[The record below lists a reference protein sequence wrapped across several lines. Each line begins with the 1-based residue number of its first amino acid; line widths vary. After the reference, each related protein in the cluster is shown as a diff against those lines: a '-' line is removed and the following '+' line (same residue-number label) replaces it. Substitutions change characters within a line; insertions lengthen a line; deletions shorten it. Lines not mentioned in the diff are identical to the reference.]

1 MKKLLTLVLLIL
13 LIFGLAAEIS
23 IIKAESGARLD
34 AKSLGKDL
42 RAYDV
47 IFFGEWHG
55 DQHLHQL
62 QSQILPGLLDD
73 ERELILSFEM
83 WERDTQEH
91 LDAFVAREMPEG
103 EFTRMSRAWPN
114 YQDYRPLLIFA
125 QKQNLKAVAANIPRI
140 YANRTAKEGWD
151 FVKTL
156 PPEERAW
163 IASELT
169 APDDDYRQA
178 FFETMGNMSGHPL
191 NQESLQSMYMAQCIK
206 DDTMAESIAL
216 ALRNS
221 PKARVIHFNGDFHSR
236 SFLGTVSRLQNALP
250 DKKIAVITPQVSAD
264 TEALM
269 QKEDARMPG
278 THLILMPDTPEEEGK

>member
-91 LDAFVAREMPEG
+91 LDAFVAREMPEE

-114 YQDYRPLLIFA
+114 YRDYRPLLIFA

-269 QKEDARMPG
+269 QKEDAGMPG